1 MRTSSKPSEVIR
13 FRAAV
18 TVAAILLTGHLAL
31 VIWLRNSPPLSLAL
45 NDVFLPVINGLAV
58 GCLFYAAQRSAGHER
73 VAWTV
78 LAVAQLFDTLGD
90 VLYAIVEIGL
100 HQPGFS
106 SVADGPYLISYL
118 LFAIGILLLP
128 GPSLSSRERLRLLL
142 NMSIAMIAS
151 ALASWAILI
160 APTLAT
166 NATDRVVQA
175 IAMAYIAST
184 FVLLLALLNLL
195 FNRIGGAGQGP
206 LILLAASAAVKI
218 LAGAVSILLSSE
230 AGIYASGGLVDTL
243 WVASY
248 VLIGLAGL
256 LHARPRPVDL
266 SPHDTRGPE
275 WEQQQSVW
283 SLYLPYLWVAAACA
297 LLVWNHYRSLAMPTD
312 VLMWGVVAI
321 VGLVIVHQILVL
333 QENTQLYRAARQE
346 IAERKR
352 AEQSLRLLEKALETM
367 NLGVT
372 ISNPDGIIIYANPA
386 EAQMHGYTVQ
396 ELMGLPSKTLAPPD
410 QWRPS
415 GIEERTK
422 SWTSWQRESVNVRK
436 DASIFPVQLFSDV
449 VKDANGELVGLVTSC
464 LDITERKRAE
474 EALRRAHDELEL
486 RVKERTA
493 ELVQANQELQEEIAE
508 RKQVEAALRE
518 SEERYRSHFES
529 VNEVI
534 YSIDPEL
541 RILNVSPSVERHLGY
556 KPEELIGRR
565 ADELNL
571 LASNCVEAA
580 LSDMLRVLSGERIDS
595 AVYEF
600 IAKDG
605 TRKLSEVSG
614 GPLFR
619 EGRVVAL
626 VSVARDITDR
636 HRAEEESL
644 QRAAQLEAL
653 RQVGLE
659 ITAQLDSDHLLHSI
673 AAWAA
678 ELLQSAS
685 GGIYLYRP
693 ERDLLEWAMPIGPD
707 QPPVGVILRWGEGL
721 SGKIWQ
727 TGAPLI
733 VDDYQRWEG
742 RASIYASY
750 PWTAAVGVPI
760 RWGDEFLGVLVVN
773 TVAQR
778 TFSQADAELLGLF
791 ATQAAIAIRNARL
804 FSALSEERARLELL
818 SRLGQ
823 HLSTSLDVHAVAQRA
838 LDDICAIV
846 GAMQG
851 VVFVAGSPKEGGD
864 ESLRLAAI
872 SGYNIESMQAL
883 DRQLDLRVG
892 MGLVGWV
899 AMHRQSALVEDVRQD
914 SRWIV
919 LPGVDEWARSV
930 LDVPLISRD
939 ELVGVLSLTSGQV
952 SFFQEEHRQ
961 LTESVAAVVAVALAN
976 ARLYERAQHEI
987 ADRKRAEE
995 RLQISLREKEVLLK
1009 EIHHRVKNN
1018 LQVVSSLLSLQALRV
1033 QDATSPE
1040 VLRESQNRIK
1050 SMALIHEELYQSQ
1063 DLAWVDFG
1071 EYVRHL
1077 TTHLFR
1083 AYQVHPGLIA
1093 LYVSVSEDIKLGID
1107 TAIPCGLIVNELV
1120 SNAFKHAF
1128 AGGRSGEV
1136 RVDLER
1142 SSSRQL
1148 ILWVSDNGS
1157 GFPAEVDYRNT
1168 ESLGLQLVTTL
1179 VDQLAG
1185 TIELDREGGTR
1196 FKITFMEP

>member
-1 MRTSSKPSEVIR
+1 MRTSSKRSEVFS
-13 FRAAV
+13 FRTGV
-18 TVAAILLTGHLAL
+18 IVAAILLLGHLAL
-31 VIWLRNSPPLSLAL
+31 VVGLRNSPPQSLVL

-90 VLYAIVEIGL
+90 VLYAIVEIGF
-100 HQPGFS
+100 HQAGFS
-106 SVADGPYLISYL
+106 SWADGPYLISYL

-128 GPSLSSRERLRLLL
+128 GPSLSSRARFRLLL
-142 NMSIAMIAS
+142 NMSIAVIAS
-151 ALASWAILI
+151 AMVSWAILL

-166 NATDRVVQA
+166 NAADRFTQA
-175 IAMAYIAST
+175 IAMAYIALT
-184 FVLLLALLNLL
+184 FVLLLALLDLL
-195 FNRIGGAGQGP
+195 FSRLGGAGQGP
-206 LILLAASAAVKI
+206 LILLATSAAAKI
-218 LAGAVSILLSSE
+218 LAGAASILLSSQT
-230 AGIYASGGLVDTL
+230 GIYASGNWVDTL
-243 WVASY
+243 WISSY
-248 VLIGLAGL
+248 ISIGLGGL
-256 LHARPRPVDL
+256 LQASPRPVDP
-266 SPHDTRGPE
+266 SRPYTRGPAR
-275 WEQQQSVW
+275 EQEQSIW
-283 SLYLPYLWVAAACA
+283 ALYLPYLWVIAACA
-297 LLVWNHYRSLAMPTD
+297 LLLWNHYRPLAMPTD
-312 VLMWGVVAI
+312 VVVWGVGAI

-333 QENTQLYRAARQE
+333 KENTRLYRAARQE

-352 AEQSLRLLEKALETM
+352 AEQFLRLLEKALETM

-372 ISNPDGIIIYANPA
+372 ISDPDGIIIYVNPA
-386 EAQMHGYTVQ
+386 EAHMHGYTVT

-410 QWRPS
+410 RWRS
-415 GIEERTK
+415 SELEERTK
-422 SWTSWQRESVNVRK
+422 SWQSWQRESINMRK
-436 DASIFPVQLFSDV
+436 DASTFPVQLFSDV

-493 ELVQANQELQEEIAE
+493 ELAQINQELREEIAE
-508 RKQVEAALRE
+508 RKRMEAALRE
-518 SEERYRSHFES
+518 SEDRYRSHFES

-565 ADELNL
+565 TDELNL
-571 LASNCVEAA
+571 LASNCAKAA
-580 LSDMLRVLSGERIDS
+580 FSDMLRVLSGERIDS

-605 TRKLSEVSG
+605 TSKLSEVSG
-614 GPLFR
+614 VPLFR

-636 HRAEEESL
+636 RQAEEEAL

-659 ITAQLDSDHLLHSI
+659 LTAQLDSDHLLHSI
-673 AAWAA
+673 ASRAA

-693 ERDLLEWAMPIGPD
+693 ERDLLEWVMPIGPG
-707 QPPVGVILRWGEGL
+707 QPPVGGVLQRGEDL
-721 SGKIWQ
+721 CGKVWE

-733 VDDYQRWEG
+733 VDDYRRWEG
-742 RASIYASY
+742 QATIYASY
-750 PWTAAVGVPI
+750 AWTAVVGVPI

-773 TVAQR
+773 TQDQR
-778 TFSQADAELLGLF
+778 TFSRADAELLGLF

-818 SRLGQ
+818 YRLGQ
-823 HLSTSLDVHAVAQRA
+823 HLSTSLDVHDVAQRA
-838 LDDICAIV
+838 LEDICAIV
-846 GAMQG
+846 EARQG
-851 VVFVAGSPKEGGD
+851 LIVIAGPPTESGD
-864 ESLRLAAI
+864 ERLRLAAI
-872 SGYNIESMQAL
+872 SGHNIKSMQAL
-883 DRQLDLRVG
+883 DMQLDLHVG
-892 MGLVGWV
+892 VGLVGWA
-899 AMHRQSALVEDVRQD
+899 AMHRQSALVKDVRQD
-914 SRWIV
+914 SRWMM
-919 LPGVDEWARSV
+919 LPGVDEWVRSV
-930 LDVPLISRD
+930 LSVPLISRD

-952 SFFQEEHRQ
+952 SFFQEEHRR

-976 ARLYERAQHEI
+976 ARLYERARHEI
-987 ADRKRAEE
+987 ADRQRAEE
-995 RLQISLREKEVLLK
+995 RLHISLREKEVLLK

-1018 LQVVSSLLSLQALRV
+1018 LQVVSSLLSLQAHAA

-1063 DLAWVDFG
+1063 DLGRVDFG

-1083 AYQVHPGLIA
+1083 AYQVNPGLIA
-1093 LYVSVSEDIKLGID
+1093 LHVSVSKDVKLGID

-1136 RVDLER
+1136 KVELER
-1142 SSSRQL
+1142 NGGRQL
-1148 ILWVSDNGS
+1148 ILRVSDNGA
-1157 GFPAEVDYRNT
+1157 GFPAGVDFRNT

-1179 VDQLAG
+1179 VDQLDG
-1185 TIELDREGGTR
+1185 TIELDQEGGAR